1 MQSMI
6 KIWSC
11 YLSLSH
17 PIPSHPIPSYPIPSH
32 PIPSHSIPL
41 RPIRTCS
48 LVRKDSIIAFQYQ
61 YLVWLLGIGHF
72 EVARQVQVVGMSRA
86 LWSLLGRYGFT
97 HWLLRGCARNWVK
110 ISLAKQSHSAIGL
123 ATLWSRVIFH
133 VYLHEVKWQPWEKW
147 LTIGSISISGT
158 TPKLPTPNP
167 CFFHAKATR

>member
-32 PIPSHSIPL
+32 SIPF
-41 RPIRTCS
+41 RPILTWS
-48 LVRKDSIIAFQYQ
+48 LERKDSIIAFQYQ

-72 EVARQVQVVGMSRA
+72 EVARHVIGMSRP
-86 LWSLLGRYGFT
+86 LWSLLGRYGFI

-133 VYLHEVKWQPWEKW
+133 IYLHEVKWQPWEKW
-147 LTIGSISISGT
+147 LTIGSITVSGK
-158 TPKLPTPNP
+158 TPNLPTPNP
-167 CFFHAKATR
+167 CFFPKATR